1 MSKVINDIV
10 KMEWNSEDMLFTKN
24 KMFVV
29 AAREYE
35 TEKGKITVFFTSTAC
50 FLWITDEGLSSQDM
64 WSRNDLFNY
73 LKASLDGSFPEMYD
87 DYVPLTNGNTSIM
100 NDAVLDK
107 FGLLSYKEEI
117 TRRQE
122 DIAPYGELHDISQK

>member
-1 MSKVINDIV
+1 
-10 KMEWNSEDMLFTKN
+10 
-24 KMFVV
+24 
-29 AAREYE
+29 
-35 TEKGKITVFFTSTAC
+35 
-50 FLWITDEGLSSQDM
+50 M

-107 FGLLSYKEEI
+107 FGLLPYKEEI